1 MHPPPLIRGGGGVAG
16 CPKKTARS
24 PHTKDKMR
32 LLGFTTLQCISYLSL
47 ILSLIHTQKS
57 RELGELPK
65 EADDASSGGARS
77 APRGPVAG

>member
-1 MHPPPLIRGGGGVAG
+1 MAG

-47 ILSLIHTQKS
+47 ILSLILIHTQKS